1 MSSLRLQTRQLTFV
15 RILFPFLLGIIAG
28 MLKQL
33 SIISYII
40 PLVIAL
46 IFIVLITFLNKQI
59 NQTKWK
65 KYKGRL
71 INVAFI
77 ALGFS
82 CIGLHNELIDT
93 DHFTRKEADSFI
105 IYVDDV
111 LVKNDGKVK
120 FKARVINANKGDITS
135 ACSGNLSVTL
145 ETKAVVDYGTNLLI
159 PSRYKLVDPPQN
171 PYEFNYQSYL
181 GFKNIHYQTYFK
193 SNEFQILPVKPNG
206 SIIYYAIKLR
216 KKCEQQ
222 FIRYMDRQ
230 SSGILSAFLL
240 GNRSELSPDI
250 VNAFINTGTVHI
262 LSVSGL
268 HVGIIYIVIGYMLGF
283 LNKVKGGRFIKVILV
298 LLFIW
303 AYATITGF
311 SPAVCR
317 AAFMISII
325 ATAEGFNR
333 YVNTYNSIAVSLFF
347 LLLLNPYLL
356 TDVGFQLSYLAVLGI
371 IYFQPRIYHCIN
383 IDNWLLNNIWII
395 TSVSVAAQIVTFPL
409 SIYYFHQFPNYFLIA
424 NIIIIPLASII
435 LYGGIILLIVS
446 PFSGLATL
454 LGKMLSCIIS
464 FMNLILQKL
473 SHLPYALLDNMMID
487 EIQLTI
493 LIVMILVLAGLI
505 VSKNSRLKLAFGAC
519 ITVLCCSF
527 AWKSYHTSTQ
537 KEIIVFA
544 LKGKTA
550 VGFTDDHNL
559 YLNADSVLSDKQFG
573 FSINPYVLHSGIKS
587 VQYLKKESNNLHLL
601 KHNNFIQFYNLR
613 IGVIDPKFEPYEV
626 NRKLKVD
633 YLLITGKNHIDPD
646 KLLKLFDTKVIIVD
660 NSVPEYLAKHIS
672 KQCIET
678 GIKVVDTH
686 QSQAYRIP
694 I

>member
-1 MSSLRLQTRQLTFV
+1 MRQLSV
-15 RILFPFLLGIIAG
+15 
-28 MLKQL
+28 M
-33 SIISYII
+33 SYII
-40 PLVIAL
+40 PLVISLVL
-46 IFIVLITFLNKQI
+46 IILITFLNKGI

-82 CIGLHNELIDT
+82 CVGLHNELIDT

-111 LVKNDGKVK
+111 PVKNDGKVK
-120 FKARVINANKGDITS
+120 FKTRVINANKGDMTS

-145 ETKAVVDYGTNLLI
+145 ETKAVIGYGTYLLI
-159 PSRYKLVDPPQN
+159 PPRYKLVDPPQN

-181 GFKNIHYQTYFK
+181 GFKNIHYQTYLK

-216 KKCEQQ
+216 EKCEHQ
-222 FIRYMDRQ
+222 FRKYMDKE

-240 GNRSELSPDI
+240 GSRSDLSQNI

-283 LNKVKGGRFIKVILV
+283 LNKIKGGRFIKVLLT
-298 LLFIW
+298 LLFVW
-303 AYATITGF
+303 MYAAITGF
-311 SPAVCR
+311 LPSVCR

-347 LLLLNPYLL
+347 LLLFNPYLL
-356 TDVGFQLSYLAVLGI
+356 VDVGFQLSYLAVLGI

-383 IDNWLLNNIWII
+383 VENWLLRNSWVMI
-395 TSVSVAAQIVTFPL
+395 SVSVAAQLVTFPL
-409 SIYYFHQFPNYFLIA
+409 SVYYFHQFPNYFLIA
-424 NIIIIPLASII
+424 NIVIIPLASVI
-435 LYGGIILLIVS
+435 LYGGIFLLIIS
-446 PFSGLATL
+446 PFSSLATI
-454 LGKMLSCIIS
+454 LGTVLSCIIS

-473 SHLPYALLDNMMID
+473 SHLPYALLDNLLID
-487 EIQLTI
+487 EVQLVILFIAI
-493 LIVMILVLAGLI
+493 LIFAGLI
-505 VSKNSRLKLAFGAC
+505 VSKSSWLKLAFGAC
-519 ITVLCCSF
+519 ITALCCSF
-527 AWKSYHTSTQ
+527 AWKSYHISTQ

-550 VGFTDDHNL
+550 VGFTDNHNL
-559 YLNADSVLSDKQFG
+559 YLNTESTLPDKQFS
-573 FSINPYVLHSGIKS
+573 FSVKPYILHSGITS
-587 VQYLKKESNNLHLL
+587 VEYLKEEIHNLHLL

-613 IGVIDPKFEPYEV
+613 IGVIDSKFRPYGT
-626 NRKLKVD
+626 NKKLKVD
-633 YLLITGKNHIDPD
+633 YLLVTGKNNIDPE
-646 KLLKLFDTKVIIVD
+646 KLLKLFDTKVIVID
-660 NSVPEYLAKHIS
+660 NSVPEYLIKRIS
-672 KQCIET
+672 EQCIET

-686 QSQAYRIP
+686 QSQACRIP